1 MRSVPCDGAKTNIIT
16 ACVGT
21 YAPLNDQNPYMNAVA
36 TAVGPSLMSQLT
48 AQTLHPYDANDPP
61 EAIFSAI
68 SGYQSAVPCTVPIAV
83 TESGYT
89 SIWIGSDENKRAL
102 YVARMIGS
110 AVLSGLNMLAIFSL
124 HDTGND
130 PNNVQFNFGLHSFA
144 HVPKSAALAMKA
156 MINALKGTPTYDAE
170 TLSNPT
176 GNVYRITLRKA
187 GGVITKIVW
196 TDQLST
202 GYVEPMSSVQS
213 MVDVTGFQPWH
224 RLMPNGVAFTLGSA
238 VAPII
243 ITGT

>member
-21 YAPLNDQNPYMNAVA
+21 YAPLNDQNPYMNASE

-48 AQTLHPYDANDPP
+48 AQPVHLYDANDPP

-68 SGYQSAVPCTVPIAV
+68 SGYRSTVPCTVPIAV

-110 AVLSGLNMLAIFSL
+110 AILAGLNMLAIFSL

-130 PNNVQFNFGLHSFA
+130 PNNVQFNFGLHTFA
-144 HVPKSAALAMKA
+144 HVPKSAAVAMKA
-156 MINALKGTPTYDAE
+156 MINALKGTLTYDAE
-170 TLSNPT
+170 TLSTPT
-176 GNVYRITLRKA
+176 GNVYRITLRSEEH
-187 GGVITKIVW
+187 TSE
-196 TDQLST
+196 L
-202 GYVEPMSSVQS
+202 QS
-213 MVDVTGFQPWH
+213 PDHLVC
-224 RLMPNGVAFTLGSA
+224 RLLLEKKKKKH
-238 VAPII
+238 
-243 ITGT
+243 